1 MARWLAASDLDRACP
16 DMASCKAQV
25 LAIHGPPCSAV
36 GGGDFPASASSAL
49 GVGGRCAGAGVWR
62 AGVKTLSLPWTKT
75 SNGDACGRR

>member
-1 MARWLAASDLDRACP
+1 MARWLAASDLDRSCP

-49 GVGGRCAGAGVWR
+49 GVGGRCAGCM
-62 AGVKTLSLPWTKT
+62 SLASW
-75 SNGDACGRR
+75 DEDLVFAMD